1 MTTKSKI
8 ITICEF
14 INFIEWKIINNVLH
28 LKIWCNS
35 FSKLKNPWT
44 SINRILYTTSQRLNH
59 MVSPRPIRN
68 SQFSCTD
75 RAICTISHL
84 IHGNHKRLYKVV
96 VEKVVITAC
105 RGCSKVTKIIVTLR
119 FYHNLL
125 LVFLLF
131 ILLLKQKK
139 FDNINN
145 INKYQY
151 L

>member
-1 MTTKSKI
+1 M
-8 ITICEF
+8 
-14 INFIEWKIINNVLH
+14 
-28 LKIWCNS
+28 
-35 FSKLKNPWT
+35 
-44 SINRILYTTSQRLNH
+44 YTTSQRLNH

-131 ILLLKQKK
+131 ILLLKQK
-139 FDNINN
+139 NLITLITLINTSTC
-145 INKYQY
+145 IYKQY
-151 L
+151 LMCFCFNSLFHASIFCL

>member
-1 MTTKSKI
+1 
-8 ITICEF
+8 
-14 INFIEWKIINNVLH
+14 
-28 LKIWCNS
+28 
-35 FSKLKNPWT
+35 
-44 SINRILYTTSQRLNH
+44 

-75 RAICTISHL
+75 RAICTICHL

-131 ILLLKQKK
+131 ILLLKQK
-139 FDNINN
+139 NLITLITLINTSTVSINN
-145 INKYQY
+145 ILCASVSIPFFMRQY
-151 L
+151 FAFNIKMFQTNITGIQHRIVPCHCSSLQVSTW

>member
-1 MTTKSKI
+1 
-8 ITICEF
+8 
-14 INFIEWKIINNVLH
+14 
-28 LKIWCNS
+28 
-35 FSKLKNPWT
+35 
-44 SINRILYTTSQRLNH
+44 

-139 FDNINN
+139 VDNINTVSINN
-145 INKYQY
+145 ILCASVSIPFFMRQY
-151 L
+151 FAFNIKMFQTNITGIQHRIVPCHCSSLQVSTW

>member
-1 MTTKSKI
+1 
-8 ITICEF
+8 
-14 INFIEWKIINNVLH
+14 
-28 LKIWCNS
+28 
-35 FSKLKNPWT
+35 
-44 SINRILYTTSQRLNH
+44 

-131 ILLLKQKK
+131 VLLLKQKK
-139 FDNINN
+139 FNNINTVSINN
-145 INKYQY
+145 ILCASVSIPFFMRQY
-151 L
+151 FAFNIKMFQTNITGIQHRIVPCHCSSLQVSTW

>member
-1 MTTKSKI
+1 M
-8 ITICEF
+8 
-14 INFIEWKIINNVLH
+14 
-28 LKIWCNS
+28 
-35 FSKLKNPWT
+35 KNPWT

-131 ILLLKQKK
+131 ILLLKQK
-139 FDNINN
+139 NLITLITLINTSIYKQDLMCFCFN
-145 INKYQY
+145 SLFHASIFC